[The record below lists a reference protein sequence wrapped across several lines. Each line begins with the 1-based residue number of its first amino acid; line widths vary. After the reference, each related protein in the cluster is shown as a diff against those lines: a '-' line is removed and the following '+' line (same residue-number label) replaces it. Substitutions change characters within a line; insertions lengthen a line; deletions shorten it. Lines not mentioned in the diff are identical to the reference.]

1 MAVLIKSIRGMHDA
15 LAVQS
20 MLFRTIEMC
29 SIQILRS
36 FGYAEIRLPLL
47 EKTELYAR
55 SIGDYTD
62 IVTKEMYTFEDRNGD
77 SLTLRPEGTAG
88 CVRAA
93 LEHGL
98 VSTQQRLWYAGSFFR
113 HERPQK
119 GRLRQF
125 HQVGAETFMM
135 EGPDIDCELIAIC
148 SRIFD
153 ELEVDDLCL
162 KINSLGGSE
171 ARQSY
176 IKALV
181 EWLKPSADQL
191 DDDSRRRLKTNP
203 LRILDSKNADMQ
215 KLLEDAPRLSE
226 YIDDSSRLHLE
237 SLKSMLEDKDI
248 AYQHDPFLVRGLD
261 YYNKTVFEWVAP
273 GDVGQT
279 TVCAGGRYDGL
290 VALLGGKQIPAAGFA
305 LGIERLALLLED
317 LHDDEL
323 QWLDADIYMVAVGE
337 EAERKARFLSDQI
350 RELLPTELVLIDNCG
365 GGSFK
370 AQLKRADKSG
380 ASVAIILGEDEVR
393 TGTVTIKDLRGGGE
407 QSGCKESDLLFI
419 IQKYFPLN

>member
-15 LAVQS
+15 LAEQS
-20 MLFRTIEMC
+20 VLFRTIEMN
-29 SIQILRS
+29 SIAILRS

-55 SIGDYTD
+55 SIGDHTD

-98 VSTQQRLWYAGSFFR
+98 VSTQQRLWYSGSFFR

-153 ELEVDDLCL
+153 ELGVDDLCL
-162 KINSLGGSE
+162 KINSLGGLD

-176 IKALV
+176 VEALV
-181 EWLKPSADQL
+181 EWLEPNAGRL

-203 LRILDSKNADMQ
+203 LRILDSKNADTQ
-215 KLLEDAPRLSE
+215 KLLENAPRLSE

-237 SLKSMLEDKDI
+237 RLKSMLEEKGI

-290 VALLGGKQIPAAGFA
+290 VALLGGRQTPAAGFA
-305 LGIERLALLLED
+305 LGIERLALLLEGQ
-317 LHDDEL
+317 HKDEL
-323 QWLDADIYMVAVGE
+323 QLLDADIYVVAVGE
-337 EAERKARFLSDQI
+337 EAEHKARVLSDKI
-350 RELLPTELVLIDNCG
+350 RELLPTDVVIMENCG

-370 AQLKRADKSG
+370 TQLKRADKSG
-380 ASVAIILGEDEVR
+380 AGVAIILGEDEVS
-393 TGTVTIKDLRGGGE
+393 TGTVSIKDLRGEGE
-407 QSGCKESDLLFI
+407 QSRCRESELLFS
-419 IQKYFPLN
+419 IQKYFSL

>member
-1 MAVLIKSIRGMHDA
+1 MAVLIKSIRGMHDV
-15 LAVQS
+15 LAEQS
-20 MLFRTIEMC
+20 MLFRAIEMC
-29 SIQILRS
+29 SIEILRS

-55 SIGDYTD
+55 SIGDHTD

-176 IKALV
+176 AKALV
-181 EWLKPSADQL
+181 EWLEPSADQL

-203 LRILDSKNADMQ
+203 LRILDSKSADTQ

-237 SLKSMLEDKDI
+237 KMKSMLEDRGI

-261 YYNKTVFEWVAP
+261 YYNKTVFEWAAP

-290 VALLGGKQIPAAGFA
+290 VALLGGKQTPAAGFA

-317 LHDDEL
+317 QHEDEF
-323 QWLDADIYMVAVGE
+323 LDADIYMVAVGE
-337 EAERKARFLSDQI
+337 EAERKARFLSDKI
-350 RELLPTELVLIDNCG
+350 RELLPTEVVIIENCG

-370 AQLKRADKSG
+370 SQLKRADKSG
-380 ASVAIILGEDEVR
+380 ASVAIILGEEEAS
-393 TGTVTIKDLRGGGE
+393 TGTVTIKDLRGETE
-407 QSGCKESDLLFI
+407 QSRCRESELLFS
-419 IQKYFPLN
+419 IQKYFSL

>member
-15 LAVQS
+15 LAEQS
-20 MLFRTIEMC
+20 MLFQTIEMS
-29 SIQILRS
+29 SIAILRS
-36 FGYAEIRLPLL
+36 FGYAGIRLPLL

-55 SIGDYTD
+55 SIGDHTD

-98 VSTQQRLWYAGSFFR
+98 VSTQQRLWYAGPFFR

-125 HQVGAETFMM
+125 HQVGAETFMI
-135 EGPDIDCELIAIC
+135 EGPDIDCELITVC
-148 SRIFD
+148 SRIF
-153 ELEVDDLCL
+153 EKLGVNNLCL
-162 KINSLGGSE
+162 KINSLGGAE

-176 IKALV
+176 VKALV
-181 EWLKPSADQL
+181 EWLEPREDQL
-191 DDDSRRRLKTNP
+191 DEDSRRRLKVNP
-203 LRILDSKNADMQ
+203 LRILDSKNTDTQ
-215 KLLEDAPRLSE
+215 KLMEDAPQLSE

-237 SLKSMLEDKDI
+237 TLKSMLEDKNI

-273 GDVGQT
+273 GDVGQN

-290 VALLGGKQIPAAGFA
+290 VALLGGKQTPAAGFA

-317 LHDDEL
+317 QHDNEF
-323 QWLDADIYMVAVGE
+323 LDADIYMVAVGE
-337 EAERKARFLSDQI
+337 EAERKARFFSDKI
-350 RELLPTELVLIDNCG
+350 RDLLPTELVFIENCG

-370 AQLKRADKSG
+370 TQLRRADKSG
-380 ASVAIILGEDEVR
+380 AGMAIILGEDEVG
-393 TGTVTIKDLRGGGE
+393 TGTVVIKDLRGEEG
-407 QSGCKESDLLFI
+407 QFKCKESELLST
-419 IQKYFPLN
+419 IQRFFPF

>member
-1 MAVLIKSIRGMHDA
+1 MTVLVKSIRGMHDA
-15 LAVQS
+15 LAEQS

-29 SIQILRS
+29 STAILRS

-55 SIGDYTD
+55 SIGDHTD
-62 IVTKEMYTFEDRNGD
+62 IVTKEMYTFDDRNGD

-125 HQVGAETFMM
+125 HQVGAETFMI
-135 EGPDIDCELIAIC
+135 ESPDIDCELITVC
-148 SRIFD
+148 SRIFK
-153 ELEVDDLCL
+153 ELRVNNLCL
-162 KINSLGGSE
+162 KINSLGE
-171 ARQSY
+171 AKARQSY
-176 IKALV
+176 VKALV
-181 EWLKPSADQL
+181 EWLEPRQDQL
-191 DDDSRRRLKTNP
+191 DDDSRRRLTVNP
-203 LRILDSKNADMQ
+203 LRILDSKNTDTQ
-215 KLLEDAPRLSE
+215 KLMEDAPQLSE

-237 SLKSMLEDKDI
+237 TLKSMLEDKDI
-248 AYQHDPFLVRGLD
+248 AYQHDSFLVRGLD

-273 GDVGQT
+273 GDAGQNT
-279 TVCAGGRYDGL
+279 ICAGGRYDGL
-290 VALLGGKQIPAAGFA
+290 VSLLGGKPTPAAGFA

-317 LHDDEL
+317 QHDNEL
-323 QWLDADIYMVAVGE
+323 LDADIYMVAVGE
-337 EAERKARFLSDQI
+337 EAERKARFLSDKV
-350 RELLPTELVLIDNCG
+350 RNLLPTELVLIENCG

-370 AQLKRADKSG
+370 TQLKRADKSG
-380 ASVAIILGEDEVR
+380 ASMAIILGEDEVS
-393 TGTVTIKDLRGGGE
+393 TATVAIKDLRGAEG
-407 QSGCKESDLLFI
+407 QLKCKESELLSI
-419 IQKYFPLN
+419 IQRFFPF

>member
-1 MAVLIKSIRGMHDA
+1 MAILIKSIRGMHDA
-15 LAVQS
+15 LAAQS

-29 SIQILRS
+29 SIEILRS
-36 FGYAEIRLPLL
+36 FGYAEIRLPML

-55 SIGDYTD
+55 SIGDHTD

-98 VSTQQRLWYAGSFFR
+98 VSTQQRLWYAGPFFR

-153 ELEVDDLCL
+153 ELEVGNLCL
-162 KINSLGGSE
+162 KINSLGESE

-176 IKALV
+176 VKALV
-181 EWLKPSADQL
+181 EWLEPRNDRL
-191 DDDSRRRLKTNP
+191 DDDSRKRLKVNP
-203 LRILDSKNADMQ
+203 LRILDSKNTDTQ
-215 KLLEDAPRLSE
+215 KLLEDAPQLSE

-237 SLKSMLEDKDI
+237 RLKSMLEDKNI
-248 AYQHDPFLVRGLD
+248 TYQHDPFLVRGLD
-261 YYNKTVFEWVAP
+261 YYNKTVFEWVVP
-273 GDVGQT
+273 EDVGQN

-290 VALLGGKQIPAAGFA
+290 VALLGGKQTPAAGFA

-317 LHDDEL
+317 RHDDEF
-323 QWLDADIYMVAVGE
+323 LDADIYMVAVGE
-337 EAERKARFLSDQI
+337 EAERKAHLLSDRI
-350 RELLPTELVLIDNCG
+350 RDLLPTELVLIDNCG

-370 AQLKRADKSG
+370 TQLKRADKSG
-380 ASVAIILGEDEVR
+380 ASVAIILGEDEVS
-393 TGTVTIKDLRGGGE
+393 TGTVAIKDLRGEAE
-407 QSGCKESDLLFI
+407 QAKCKESELFYF
-419 IQKYFPLN
+419 IQRHFPLK

>member
-1 MAVLIKSIRGMHDA
+1 MHDA
-15 LAVQS
+15 LAEQS

-29 SIQILRS
+29 SIGILRS

-55 SIGDYTD
+55 SIGDHTD

-98 VSTQQRLWYAGSFFR
+98 VSTQQRLWYVGPFFR

-135 EGPDIDCELIAIC
+135 EGPDIDCELIAVC
-148 SRIFD
+148 SRIF
-153 ELEVDDLCL
+153 ESLQVDNLCL

-176 IKALV
+176 TEALV
-181 EWLKPSADQL
+181 EWLEPREDRL
-191 DDDSRRRLKTNP
+191 DDDSRKRLKVNP
-203 LRILDSKNADMQ
+203 LRILDSKNEETQ
-215 KLLEDAPRLSE
+215 KLLEDAPQLSE
-226 YIDDSSRLHLE
+226 YIDDGSRLHLE
-237 SLKSMLEDKDI
+237 KLKSMLEDKGI

-261 YYNKTVFEWVAP
+261 YYNKTVFEWIVP
-273 GDVGQT
+273 EDVGQQN

-290 VALLGGKQIPAAGFA
+290 VALLGGKQTPAAGFA

-317 LHDDEL
+317 RHDDEFL
-323 QWLDADIYMVAVGE
+323 GADIYMVAVGE
-337 EAERKARFLSDQI
+337 KAERRACMLSDRI
-350 RELLPTELVLIDNCG
+350 RELLPTELVFIDNCG

-380 ASVAIILGEDEVR
+380 ASFAIILGEDEVS
-393 TGTVTIKDLRGGGE
+393 TGTVAIKDLRGDEG
-407 QSGCKESDLLFI
+407 QAKCTESELFSF
-419 IQKYFPLN
+419 IQRYFPLK